1 MGKRAS
7 SGSADSTALS
17 AAALS
22 AAQVN
27 ADELQALVGDLV
39 EVTIGASGDVSL
51 GVGDAEG
58 EEEEEEE
65 EESEEEMGES
75 DEEEEDLAAV
85 EETEEEAEDIEAV
98 EPAEE
103 TPTTVKTG
111 PLMKR
116 PAAKARLRKKPSAA
130 PAAVAED
137 AVAEAA
143 AAEAAAAD
151 QAEADGFLM
160 AIADAAIRV
169 ESGDLAGLDAPD
181 TGIDAEDAK
190 AVLDILAGS
199 QDDPMVQASCFSL
212 HPNDVSNTERCYHVL
227 SLGPHK

>member
-51 GVGDAEG
+51 GVDDAGAAIDVEEG
-58 EEEEEEE
+58 

-111 PLMKR
+111 LLMKR
-116 PAAKARLRKKPSAA
+116 PAAKARLRKKPS
-130 PAAVAED
+130 
-137 AVAEAA
+137 AA

-190 AVLDILAGS
+190 AMLDILAGS
-199 QDDPMVQASCFSL
+199 QDDPLVQASFF
-212 HPNDVSNTERCYHVL
+212 L
-227 SLGPHK
+227 SPVCTPTM

>member
-65 EESEEEMGES
+65 IEEETGES

-130 PAAVAED
+130 
-137 AVAEAA
+137 

-190 AVLDILAGS
+190 AVLDIVAGS
-199 QDDPMVQASCFSL
+199 QDDPLVQASFLSL

>member
-51 GVGDAEG
+51 GVDDAEG
-58 EEEEEEE
+58 EEEEE

-111 PLMKR
+111 LLMKR
-116 PAAKARLRKKPSAA
+116 PAAKARLRKKPS
-130 PAAVAED
+130 
-137 AVAEAA
+137 AA

-199 QDDPMVQASCFSL
+199 QDDPLVQASFFF
-212 HPNDVSNTERCYHVL
+212 L
-227 SLGPHK
+227 SPVCTPTM

>member
-22 AAQVN
+22 AAQVD
-27 ADELQALVGDLV
+27 ADELQALVWDLV

-51 GVGDAEG
+51 GVDDAEG
-58 EEEEEEE
+58 EEEEEEEE

-130 PAAVAED
+130 
-137 AVAEAA
+137 

-199 QDDPMVQASCFSL
+199 QDDPLVQASFFFSL
-212 HPNDVSNTERCYHVL
+212 QFAPQRCKQHRALL
-227 SLGPHK
+227 SCIVTRASQVVRLSDDT

>member
-27 ADELQALVGDLV
+27 ADELQALVWDLV

-58 EEEEEEE
+58 EEEEE

-130 PAAVAED
+130 
-137 AVAEAA
+137 

-199 QDDPMVQASCFSL
+199 QDDPLVQASFF
-212 HPNDVSNTERCYHVL
+212 
-227 SLGPHK
+227 

>member
-51 GVGDAEG
+51 GVDDAEG
-58 EEEEEEE
+58 EEEEEE

-111 PLMKR
+111 PLTKR
-116 PAAKARLRKKPSAA
+116 PAAKARLRKKPS
-130 PAAVAED
+130 
-137 AVAEAA
+137 AA

-199 QDDPMVQASCFSL
+199 QDDPLVQASFFFSL
-212 HPNDVSNTERCYHVL
+212 QFAPQRCKQHRALL
-227 SLGPHK
+227 SCIVTRASQVVRLSDDT

>member
-51 GVGDAEG
+51 GVDDAEG
-58 EEEEEEE
+58 EEEEE

-130 PAAVAED
+130 
-137 AVAEAA
+137 

-199 QDDPMVQASCFSL
+199 QDDPLVQASFFSS
-212 HPNDVSNTERCYHVL
+212 PVCT
-227 SLGPHK
+227 PTM

>member
-1 MGKRAS
+1 M
-7 SGSADSTALS
+7 
-17 AAALS
+17 
-22 AAQVN
+22 
-27 ADELQALVGDLV
+27 

-65 EESEEEMGES
+65 ESEEETGES

-116 PAAKARLRKKPSAA
+116 PAAKARLRKKPS
-130 PAAVAED
+130 
-137 AVAEAA
+137 AA

-199 QDDPMVQASCFSL
+199 QDDPLVQASFF
-212 HPNDVSNTERCYHVL
+212 L
-227 SLGPHK
+227 SPVCTPTM